1 MNGDIHPCA
10 PFNIINDLLI
20 RAQEGM
26 QLVVAMILHVLLS
39 VGFDILTNCNLKK
52 VSNGYHCKNFTK

>member
-1 MNGDIHPCA
+1 MAESWVLMNANQVHKGPVYLVSLRA

-26 QLVVAMILHVLLS
+26 QLVVAMILHVK
-39 VGFDILTNCNLKK
+39 F
-52 VSNGYHCKNFTK
+52 Y